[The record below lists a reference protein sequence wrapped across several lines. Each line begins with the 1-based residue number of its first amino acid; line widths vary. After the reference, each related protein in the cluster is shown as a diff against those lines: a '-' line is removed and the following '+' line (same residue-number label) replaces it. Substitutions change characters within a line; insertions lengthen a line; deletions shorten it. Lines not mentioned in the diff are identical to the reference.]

1 MTISALIL
9 AALLGLPQVVT
20 IDSKE
25 MDLDDFFRF
34 VASAANMNIV
44 LHPAVQGKVNLM
56 VKDAPLEQVLDFV
69 LKNYGLRKEVEGN
82 TMRIA
87 PAAAFQAEQAQT
99 AALEEAR
106 LSALPLQTQ
115 IYVLNYAKAHLAFP
129 HESTANQWF
138 TEAQFESYRA
148 LGYRSVEAAVAFGI
162 DRFVGPSP
170 QVESASVGR
179 HA

>member
-1 MTISALIL
+1 MTISILIL

-25 MDLDDFFRF
+25 MDLGDFFRF

-115 IYVLNYAKAHLAFP
+115 IYVLNYAKADDVAVVISKLLSP
-129 HESTANQWF
+129 RGSVTV
-138 TEAQFESYRA
+138 YRPRNA
-148 LGYRSVEAAVAFGI
+148 LIVTDVAGWLPSV
-162 DRFVGPSP
+162 P
-170 QVESASVGR
+170 
-179 HA
+179 